1 MAAKAGTLRGEKS
14 AMVSRIDQR
23 LGGYRLVRLL
33 GQGHMTRVYLG
44 EHVHTG
50 AQAALKVVEAQLSSQ
65 ELAELLI
72 RAQILTRLEHPHIVR
87 VFDFGAED
95 GQPFIVM
102 AYAPHGTLRE
112 RHPRGI
118 PLPLPTVVSYVRQ
131 VAAALQYIHGYK
143 LIHRDIKPHNMLL
156 GPDNQVWLSD
166 FDIATVARSAGY
178 RREKLQGFEGTV
190 PYAAPEQLRGR
201 PRLASDQYALG
212 VVVYEWLTGDWP
224 FLGTTQEIA
233 LQHQIAP
240 PPSLRERAPT
250 VPPLVEQ
257 VVLRALAKDPNE
269 RFPSVEEFA
278 RELERAS
285 RQERLPLSPL
295 PRSQFKSPLPFA
307 PAAAQSAAAPAAE
320 LPPSSV
326 VTTPRLVYRGH
337 SARVASLAWASH
349 GRYLASSSQ
358 DESVQIWDSRS
369 GETLLVQRGLSL
381 EAPAIV
387 WSPDGRYLAMTD
399 GLLSEV
405 VQLLAVLPHDARA
418 ARLESPAGARYEGLS
433 ERILALAWSP
443 DGKYLAA
450 AGEER
455 VVLVWEIASRRVVCT
470 YRGHHGSIAALAWSP
485 DSRQLASGGEDRTVH
500 VWEPTAST
508 GGNIRIYYGH
518 HDKVN
523 AVAWSPDGRFVA
535 SASDDQSV
543 QVWEARD
550 PRGLDGGRE
559 PLCYYG
565 HNGGVTS
572 VAWSPDG
579 RLLASGSVDEQVH
592 VWRADGEVTPI
603 TPLLSYRGHSDWVST
618 VAWSPT
624 GDALASGSWD
634 GTVQIWEPSS
644 GKAAA
649 TK

>member
-1 MAAKAGTLRGEKS
+1 
-14 AMVSRIDQR
+14 MVSRIDQR

-44 EHVHTG
+44 EHLRTG

-87 VFDFGAED
+87 VFDFGTED
-95 GQPFIVM
+95 GLPFIVM

-112 RHPRGI
+112 RHPRGM

-131 VAAALQYIHGYK
+131 VAAALHYIHGYK

-201 PRLASDQYALG
+201 PRLASDQYSLG

-224 FLGTTQEIA
+224 FQGTTQEIA

-240 PPSLRERAPT
+240 PPPLRERAPT
-250 VPPLVEQ
+250 VPPAVEQ

-269 RFPSVEEFA
+269 RFSSVEEFA

-285 RQERLPLSPL
+285 RQERPPLSPL

-307 PAAAQSAAAPAAE
+307 STAPQAGATLTSAE
-320 LPPSSV
+320 ERSPSSV
-326 VTTPRLVYRGH
+326 LSKPRLVYRGH
-337 SARVASLAWASH
+337 SARIASLAWASH
-349 GRYLASSSQ
+349 GGYLASSSQ

-381 EAPAIV
+381 EAPVIA

-405 VQLLAVLPHDARA
+405 VQVLAVLTDKARA
-418 ARLESPAGARYEGLS
+418 ARLQPPAGGRYEGLS

-443 DGKYLAA
+443 NGRYLAA

-455 VVLVWEIASRRVVCT
+455 LVLVWEVATHRLVCT

-500 VWEPTAST
+500 VWEPTTSS
-508 GGNIRIYYGH
+508 GSNIRIYYGH

-550 PRGLDGGRE
+550 PRGLNGGRE

-565 HNGGVTS
+565 HDGGVTCL
-572 VAWSPDG
+572 AWSPDG

-592 VWRADGEVTPI
+592 VWRATEAAAPT
-603 TPLLSYRGHSDWVST
+603 TPLVSYRGHSDWVST
-618 VAWSPT
+618 LAWSPT
-624 GDALASGSWD
+624 GEAIASGSWD
-634 GTVQIWEPSS
+634 GTVQIWQPFSPETAPQE
-644 GKAAA
+644 
-649 TK
+649 

>member
-1 MAAKAGTLRGEKS
+1 
-14 AMVSRIDQR
+14 MVSRIDQR

-44 EHVHTG
+44 EHVRTG
-50 AQAALKVVEAQLSSQ
+50 VQAALKVVEAQLSSQ

-72 RAQILTRLEHPHIVR
+72 RAQVLTRLEHPHIVR

-112 RHPRGI
+112 RHPRGTT
-118 PLPLPTVVSYVRQ
+118 LPLSTVVSYVRQ
-131 VAAALQYIHGYK
+131 VASALQYIHGYK

-156 GPDNQVWLSD
+156 GPENQVWLSD

-178 RREKLQGFEGTV
+178 RREKPQGFEGTV

-201 PRLASDQYALG
+201 PRLASDQYALA

-224 FLGTTQEIA
+224 FQGTTQEIA

-240 PPSLRERAPT
+240 PPSLRER
-250 VPPLVEQ
+250 VPAIPPAVEQ

-269 RFPSVEEFA
+269 RFSSVEEFA

-295 PRSQFKSPLPFA
+295 PRSQFKSPLPFVA
-307 PAAAQSAAAPAAE
+307 S
-320 LPPSSV
+320 PPSA
-326 VTTPRLVYRGH
+326 THLDEQAPPPALIQPRLVYRGH

-358 DESVQIWDSRS
+358 DESVQVWDSRS

-381 EAPAIV
+381 EAPAIA

-405 VQLLAVLPHDARA
+405 VQVLAVLPHEAQA
-418 ARLESPAGARYEGLS
+418 ARFQSPAGARYEGLS

-455 VVLVWEIASRRVVCT
+455 VVLVWEVATRRIICT

-500 VWEPTAST
+500 VWEPATTT
-508 GGNIRIYYGH
+508 GSNIRIYYGH

-523 AVAWSPDGRFVA
+523 ALAWSPDGRLVA
-535 SASDDQSV
+535 SASDDQAV
-543 QVWEARD
+543 HVWEARD

-565 HNGGVTS
+565 HSGSVTC
-572 VAWSPDG
+572 VAWSQDG
-579 RLLASGSVDEQVH
+579 QLLASGSVDEQVH
-592 VWRADGEVTPI
+592 VWPVSGMASLS
-603 TPLLSYRGHSDWVST
+603 TPLVSYRGHSDWVST
-618 VAWSPT
+618 LAWSPT
-624 GDALASGSWD
+624 GDAIASGSWD
-634 GTVQIWEPSS
+634 GTVQIWEPLA
-644 GKAAA
+644 GKRLG
-649 TK
+649 TH